1 MSLKSH
7 ERNGERVH
15 GDSLDSLSAIS
26 AEGVDVN
33 LQGSVELSEQHKTVP
48 TQTEQI

>member
-7 ERNGERVH
+7 EGNGERMH
-15 GDSLDSLSAIS
+15 GDSLVSISAIP

-33 LQGSVELSEQHKTVP
+33 LEGRVELSEKH
-48 TQTEQI
+48 